1 MTLDDGVYELVPEPE
16 QGFSEDQVNV
26 TEDLTEAPNQGL
38 EVLDIPKPN
47 PAQEG
52 KPRLIT

>member
-38 EVLDIPKPN
+38 
-47 PAQEG
+47 
-52 KPRLIT
+52 